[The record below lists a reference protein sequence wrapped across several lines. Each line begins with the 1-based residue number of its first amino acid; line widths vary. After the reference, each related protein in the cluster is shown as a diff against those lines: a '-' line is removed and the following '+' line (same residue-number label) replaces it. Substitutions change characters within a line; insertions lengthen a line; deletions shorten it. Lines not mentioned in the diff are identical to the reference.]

1 MKISS
6 QQVGRGK
13 LGNAVYSE
21 VGGVCVARAYR
32 STISN
37 PSTPAQVEQRAKMK
51 LITQVGATMAP
62 IIAIPKNGLVSSRN
76 KFVSKNFDLTSYNN
90 GTAQVNLNGIQIT
103 DGHSALPALVV
114 ANESLSGL
122 SAQLSAAADAAISRV
137 VYALYAFNSD
147 GEMVLV
153 DSKVVENAGNG
164 RTFVANFAYQ
174 SGNYIIYAYGMRD
187 LDTAA
192 SAKFA
197 TMNITSASTIAKLVA
212 TRTLSTSDFQFTKT
226 ISYTNISGGGNG
238 SGGSGD
244 EPNDGD

>member
-6 QQVGRGK
+6 QQVGSGK

-32 STISN
+32 ATISN

-62 IIAIPKNGLVSSRN
+62 IIAIPKSGLVSSRN
-76 KFVSKNFDLTSYNN
+76 KFVSKNFDLTSYND

-103 DGHSALPALVV
+103 DGHSALPALTV
-114 ANESLSGL
+114 ANESLNGL
-122 SAQLSAAADAAISRV
+122 SVQLSAAADAAISRV
-137 VYALYAFNSD
+137 VYALYNFNSD

-153 DSKVVENAGNG
+153 DSKVVETAGTG
-164 RTFVANFAYQ
+164 RTFMGAFAYQ

-187 LDTAA
+187 LSTAA

-197 TMNITSASTIAKLVA
+197 NLGINNASTIAQLVA

-226 ISYTNISGGGNG
+226 ISYTNISGGN
-238 SGGSGD
+238 SGGGGNSD
-244 EPNDGD
+244 EPGDGD

>member
-6 QQVGRGK
+6 QQVGSGK

-32 STISN
+32 SSISN

-76 KFVSKNFDLTSYNN
+76 KFTSKNFGLTSYNN
-90 GTAQVNLNGIQIT
+90 GTAEINLNGIQIT
-103 DGHSALPALVV
+103 DGHSSLPALTVNNV
-114 ANESLSGL
+114 SGTGL
-122 SAQLSAAADAAISRV
+122 SVQLSAGADAAISRV
-137 VYALYAFNSD
+137 VYAVYAINSQ

-153 DSKVVENAGNG
+153 NSQVVETPGSNRQFA
-164 RTFVANFAYQ
+164 TNFAYQ

-187 LDTAA
+187 MNSAA
-192 SAKFA
+192 TAKFE
-197 TMNITSASTIAKLVA
+197 NLGINNASTIAKLVA
-212 TRTLSTSDFQFTKT
+212 TRTISTSDYQFTKT
-226 ISYTNISGGGNG
+226 ISYTNIGQGGGG
-238 SGGSGD
+238 GGSD
-244 EPNDGD
+244 EPGEGD